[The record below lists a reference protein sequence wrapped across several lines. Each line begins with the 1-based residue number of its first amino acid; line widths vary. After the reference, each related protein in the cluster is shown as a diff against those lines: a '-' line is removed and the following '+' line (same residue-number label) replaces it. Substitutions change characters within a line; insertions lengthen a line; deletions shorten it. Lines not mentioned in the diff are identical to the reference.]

1 MTRWAAPSQGDT
13 NTPLHCSAASRP
25 APSTSPT
32 DYFSSVT
39 RAPRWRT
46 WAGTPGWPSPGSSP
60 TCGSRDTSGAPAG
73 GWTLADS
80 CGYYYL
86 RRSPR
91 LASTEQIFGTP
102 YFDAI
107 FLDQSLMLNR
117 RKDGLR
123 VLTAQE
129 VQEFEQGK
137 AETISEYVQVSD
149 RYNILN

>member
-1 MTRWAAPSQGDT
+1 M
-13 NTPLHCSAASRP
+13 
-25 APSTSPT
+25 
-32 DYFSSVT
+32 
-39 RAPRWRT
+39 
-46 WAGTPGWPSPGSSP
+46 
-60 TCGSRDTSGAPAG
+60 
-73 GWTLADS
+73 GWTRVDI
-80 CGYYYL
+80 CGHYYL
-86 RRSPR
+86 HLSPR

-137 AETISEYVQVSD
+137 TETISEYVQVSD

>member
-1 MTRWAAPSQGDT
+1 M
-13 NTPLHCSAASRP
+13 
-25 APSTSPT
+25 
-32 DYFSSVT
+32 
-39 RAPRWRT
+39 
-46 WAGTPGWPSPGSSP
+46 
-60 TCGSRDTSGAPAG
+60 
-73 GWTLADS
+73 
-80 CGYYYL
+80 YL

-107 FLDQSLMLNR
+107 FIDQSLMLNR

-149 RYNILN
+149 RYNN

>member
-1 MTRWAAPSQGDT
+1 MQIFVVNDP
-13 NTPLHCSAASRP
+13 H
-25 APSTSPT
+25 
-32 DYFSSVT
+32 
-39 RAPRWRT
+39 
-46 WAGTPGWPSPGSSP
+46 
-60 TCGSRDTSGAPAG
+60 
-73 GWTLADS
+73 
-80 CGYYYL
+80 
-86 RRSPR
+86 RSPR

-137 AETISEYVQVSD
+137 TETISEYVQVSD

>member
-1 MTRWAAPSQGDT
+1 M
-13 NTPLHCSAASRP
+13 
-25 APSTSPT
+25 
-32 DYFSSVT
+32 
-39 RAPRWRT
+39 
-46 WAGTPGWPSPGSSP
+46 
-60 TCGSRDTSGAPAG
+60 
-73 GWTLADS
+73 GWTRVDI
-80 CGYYYL
+80 CGHCYL
-86 RRSPR
+86 HRSPR

-137 AETISEYVQVSD
+137 TETISEYVQVSD